1 LLAGNKF
8 RVINSSNNNQGDYVV
23 KERVGV
29 TSFTAITNQ
38 SLSVTDGFI
47 LKHGFSANDAI
58 SDVREENL
66 GNRQITLYDR
76 EFIKLSAA
84 ITDDASATT
93 LQVSSINSGIGTDE
107 RFSLGSYIQIDN
119 EIMRIISSNNNSQ
132 FTVIRGALGTRKEA
146 HDADSLIRKINPIA
160 VEFRRPSI
168 LRASGHTFE
177 YLGYGPGNYS
187 TALPQVQVK
196 SLSEREDFLVQSQER
211 SGGVV
216 VYTGMNNSGDF
227 FSGNTKTS
235 STSGEVTS
243 YDIPTPTVT
252 GEDPSKSSVVYD
264 EVTVKER
271 LLVEGGDSGTVLSQF
286 DGPVTFNKQI
296 RSKDT
301 STFSGQVRVTNTTSS
316 DSSGKGAL
324 TVKGGVG
331 VGENLNV
338 GGNSTYAG
346 SVLISSILD
355 STSTST
361 GSLRVLGG
369 VGVAKT
375 VTSLGLTVT
384 GNASIGSTLTVSGPE
399 GITSPKFKATVPQ
412 SQTLNGVLTYKM
424 LRADG
429 NQDFITFREVQNALG
444 YVPADSASVTGD
456 FPLGNSLIC
465 DSIESQ
471 FNGSTTDF
479 TLLIAGT
486 AFVPAGSSAN
496 LIVSLAGVI
505 QKPGTDFIIVT
516 SGGANTSTIRFTT
529 PPPSGVSCFIVA
541 LGGQGSL
548 ISNIDWNNKGEILV
562 ATGDNTAA
570 RLAVGSNGNVL
581 TADSAEA
588 TGVKWAPGI
597 PVGSFFYMAASS
609 ADTATGGSVTISV
622 TEYHAPEGYLIC
634 NGGTIP
640 TSGTFQ
646 GVNASLLQNLRS
658 FLGTTYGAA
667 GTLPNLINNF
677 AGYSAVPGTTG
688 GSADATLVSHSHT
701 ASGSTNSAGSHVH
714 SFGYLSGPNQG
725 QVIDAVQSLF
735 PDFGIATNTM
745 LPAGSHTHTVTV
757 TVNSAGSSATNANL
771 PPYVGMLP
779 VIKY

>member
-1 LLAGNKF
+1 MEVHHHTHHPKKWKEYFWEFFMLFLAVFSGF
-8 RVINSSNNNQGDYVV
+8 LAEIQVEHYVESQRA
-23 KERVGV
+23 KKYM
-29 TSFTAITNQ
+29 
-38 SLSVTDGFI
+38 TD
-47 LKHGFSANDAI
+47 LI
-58 SDVREENL
+58 SDIREENF
-66 GNRQITLYDR
+66 GVRQVSFYDNEITS
-76 EFIKLSAA
+76 LSTA
-84 ITDDASATT
+84 ISDDASATI
-93 LQVSSINSGIGTDE
+93 LVISSINSGIGTAA
-107 RFSLGSYIQIDN
+107 RFSLGSYIQVDN
-119 EIMRIISSNNNSQ
+119 EIMRITSSNNNSQ
-132 FTVIRGALGTRKEA
+132 FNVIRGALGTRKEA
-146 HDADSLIRKINPIA
+146 HDAGSLIRKINPIA

-168 LRASGHTFE
+168 VRASGHTFE

-187 TALPQVQVK
+187 TGLPQVQVK

-216 VYTGMNNSGDF
+216 VYSGMNNNGEF
-227 FSGNTKTS
+227 FNGNTKTS
-235 STSGEVTS
+235 STSGEVIS
-243 YDIPTPTVT
+243 YDIPRPTVT

-301 STFSGQVRVTNTTSS
+301 STFSGQVRVTNATTS
-316 DSSGKGAL
+316 DSTGKGAL

-331 VGENLNV
+331 VGENLHV
-338 GGNSTYAG
+338 GGTSTFTD

-361 GSLRVLGG
+361 GALRVLGG

-384 GNASIGSTLTVSGPE
+384 GNASIGSTLTVFGAE
-399 GITSPKFKATVPQ
+399 GITSPQFKATTPQ
-412 SQTLNGVLTYKM
+412 TVTLNGIPTVKM

-429 NQDFITFREVQNALG
+429 LQDFVTFREIQNALG
-444 YVPADSASVTGD
+444 YIPADSASVTGD

-479 TLLIAGT
+479 SLQINGV
-486 AFVPAGSSAN
+486 AFIPAGGSAN

-505 QKPGTDFIIVT
+505 QKPGADFLIVT

-529 PPPSGVSCFIVA
+529 APTSGVSCFIVA

-570 RLAVGSNGNVL
+570 RLSVGTNGNVL
-581 TADSAEA
+581 TADSATA

-597 PVGSFFYMAASS
+597 PIGSFFYMAANS
-609 ADTATGGSVTISV
+609 AALATGGNITIGI
-622 TEYHAPEGYLIC
+622 TQYNAPDGYLIC

-640 TSGTFQ
+640 TSGSFQ
-646 GVNASLLQNLRS
+646 GVNASLLQNLRN
-658 FLGTTYGAA
+658 FLASTHGAT

-677 AGYSAVPGTTG
+677 AGYSAIPGTTG
-688 GSADATLVSHSHT
+688 GSADAIVVSHSHSAT
-701 ASGSTNSAGSHVH
+701 SSVSDPGHFHSYSAVGANGGGGNNAAFGSGYNFSSSN
-714 SFGYLSGPNQG
+714 
-725 QVIDAVQSLF
+725 
-735 PDFGIATNTM
+735 TNTKTT
-745 LPAGSHTHTVTV
+745 GITVSTSI
-757 TVNSAGSSATNANL
+757 TAEGSSATNANL